1 MEVELPVAPW
11 GVTHIAR
18 VPTHWDPIRVARRGF
33 EGEHDAGEPIDTG
46 MGTRDQ
52 REIAQATSVPD
63 RDLREVHVRLA
74 PRKRGPRPY
83 VVRIVCVRVEAE
95 PDGVGD
101 RAAPVGAQRV
111 RLVRLAG
118 RAARVEAR

>member
-1 MEVELPVAPW
+1 MEGELPVAPW

-18 VPTHWDPIRVARRGF
+18 VATHLDPIRVARRGF

-63 RDLREVHVRLA
+63 RDLREVHVGLA
-74 PRKRGPRPY
+74 ARKRGPRPD
-83 VVRIVCVRVEAE
+83 VVRIVC
-95 PDGVGD
+95 
-101 RAAPVGAQRV
+101 
-111 RLVRLAG
+111 
-118 RAARVEAR
+118 ARVGGGTEVVAD

>member
-18 VPTHWDPIRVARRGF
+18 VATHLDPIRVARRGF

-52 REIAQATSVPD
+52 REIAQATSVKP
-63 RDLREVHVRLA
+63 A
-74 PRKRGPRPY
+74 RKRKSQDMEVAASQGF
-83 VVRIVCVRVEAE
+83 E
-95 PDGVGD
+95 P
-101 RAAPVGAQRV
+101 
-111 RLVRLAG
+111 
-118 RAARVEAR
+118 